1 LSQFEEKIRNREGL
15 VRVDIARMVAIV
27 SAVIPIFEAI
37 LLDLP
42 IVSRFDREMKCDKL
56 IKKGKLNIL
65 IF

>member
-15 VRVDIARMVAIV
+15 VRVDLGRMVAIV
-27 SAVIPIFEAI
+27 SAIILISPIFEAS

-56 IKKGKLNIL
+56 IKKKVN
-65 IF
+65 

>member
-1 LSQFEEKIRNREGL
+1 
-15 VRVDIARMVAIV
+15 VDLGRIV
-27 SAVIPIFEAI
+27 SAVILISPIFEAS